1 MRERRL
7 TFHVHLC
14 HFAVQS
20 LKIHF
25 KYYAQIFVSL
35 QLWTFEWNF
44 IERRFQAQWFE
55 TSNAAWILH
64 LWAQLWRKTSTPFSW
79 QDFLVQYLE
88 RVQYSGFKPCAV
100 SRVTRYKIYAIM
112 SFLCCTYYPN
122 RAVCTPLHGLQLTH
136 CSIGSAS
143 LEFGFSISNQQGALV
158 SLKPLAGYAAGV
170 HYLLCE

>member
-1 MRERRL
+1 MPL
-7 TFHVHLC
+7 VH
-14 HFAVQS
+14 
-20 LKIHF
+20 
-25 KYYAQIFVSL
+25 
-35 QLWTFEWNF
+35 T
-44 IERRFQAQWFE
+44 
-55 TSNAAWILH
+55 WILVIQIYECIYTCYISVF
-64 LWAQLWRKTSTPFSW
+64 LATNCLSKTKPTVHNLTKKARLQTRYFRHTAEQMWCPKW